1 MKTLESLST
10 QTCKKFKVF
19 IGNDN
24 SPDDPIPL
32 INQFDQFLDIHYKK
46 FESNFGRKS
55 LVSHWERCIINAPV
69 SKWIMILGDDDTL
82 SRNCIESFYANLIY
96 LQNNNINVFKFSTQI
111 INEVG
116 EPLSVKFNNCKINDS
131 KDFLRNRIEGG
142 LRSSLSENIF
152 RRSVVNKVGLKD
164 FPLAWHSDDLA
175 VFEFSLN
182 GSSKIFYS
190 NEAMVSIRIS
200 DLRISGN
207 QNIKSLKNR
216 ASYLF
221 YKYLISN
228 YLLYFNRDFEL
239 LLFKKLE
246 KTILNNR
253 SNCVLF
259 LDLAIFYLRQAR
271 IRKFLNFLIK
281 YFYSF
286 KI

>member
-32 INQFDQFLDIHYKK
+32 INQFDPYLDIHYKK

-96 LQNNNINVFKFSTQI
+96 CQNNNIDVFKFSTQI
-111 INEVG
+111 INEFG
-116 EPLSVKFNNCKINDS
+116 EPLSAKFNNDKINDS
-131 KDFLRNRIEGG
+131 RDFLRNRIEGG

-175 VFEFSLN
+175 IFEFSLN
-182 GSSKIFYS
+182 GSSKIFHS

-200 DLRISGN
+200 DLSISGN
-207 QNIKSLKNR
+207 QNINSLKNR

-228 YLLYFNRDFEL
+228 YLPYFDGDFEL
-239 LLFKKLE
+239 LLFRKLE

-253 SNCVLF
+253 SNSVL
-259 LDLAIFYLRQAR
+259 LLRFSD
-271 IRKFLNFLIK
+271 IL
-281 YFYSF
+281 F
-286 KI
+286 KTSSNKEVLKLFNKVF